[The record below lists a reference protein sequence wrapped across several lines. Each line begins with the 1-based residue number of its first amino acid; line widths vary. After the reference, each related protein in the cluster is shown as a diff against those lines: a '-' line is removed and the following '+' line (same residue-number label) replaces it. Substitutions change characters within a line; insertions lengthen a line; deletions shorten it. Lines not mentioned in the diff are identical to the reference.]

1 MDLFSQNAEKR
12 APLADRMRPHRLEE
26 FIGQKHVVGPGTV
39 LYNAIRNDAL
49 VSCIFYRCV

>member
-39 LYNAIRNDAL
+39 L
-49 VSCIFYRCV
+49 